1 MCNSFSLFVKSI
13 RKQIF
18 ISLLVLGVII
28 YFFIIQQRST
38 QITFE
43 EALDEIL
50 SDQPIKK
57 LMIADDKNE
66 NVVEIVDDMLVNEL
80 MKDSAHMVLK
90 QVEDISIEP
99 LYNIT
104 LYTKEYKIYALQVN
118 ETTVRIGRDF
128 YTVRGNN
135 IFLESIKRLTRKEP
149 AIE

>member
-1 MCNSFSLFVKSI
+1 MCNSFGPFVKSI

-66 NVVEIVDDMLVNEL
+66 IIEIMNSKLVNDL
-80 MKDSAHMVLK
+80 MKDSAHMLLK
-90 QVEDISIEP
+90 QVENISIEP

-104 LYTKEYKIYALQVN
+104 LYTEEYNIYALQVN

-128 YTVRGNN
+128 YVVRGNN
-135 IFLESIKRLTRKEP
+135 IFFESIKQLTSKEP

>member
-1 MCNSFSLFVKSI
+1 MCNSFGAFVKSI

-18 ISLLVLGVII
+18 ISLLVLGII
-28 YFFIIQQRST
+28 ISFFIIQQRSN
-38 QITFE
+38 QITFG
-43 EALDEIL
+43 EALDELL
-50 SDQPIKK
+50 SDQPIKE

-66 NVVEIVDDMLVNEL
+66 IIEIMNSKLVNDL

-128 YTVRGNN
+128 YVVRGNN
-135 IFLESIKRLTRKEP
+135 IFFESIKQLTRKEP

>member
-1 MCNSFSLFVKSI
+1 MCNSFGSFVKSI

-18 ISLLVLGVII
+18 ISLLVLGII
-28 YFFIIQQRST
+28 ISFFIIQQRSN

-43 EALDEIL
+43 EALDELL

-57 LMIADDKNE
+57 LMIADGKNE
-66 NVVEIVDDMLVNEL
+66 NVIEVADDKLVNDS
-80 MKDSAHMVLK
+80 MKNSAPMVLK
-90 QVEDISIEP
+90 QVEDMSIEP

-104 LYTKEYKIYALQVN
+104 LYTEEYKIYALQVN

-128 YTVRGNN
+128 YAVKTEN
-135 IFLESIKRLTRKEP
+135 IFLESIKQLTRKEP

>member
-1 MCNSFSLFVKSI
+1 MCNSFGPFVKSI

-50 SDQPIKK
+50 SDQTIKK

-66 NVVEIVDDMLVNEL
+66 NVVEIVDDKLVNEL

>member
-1 MCNSFSLFVKSI
+1 MCNSFGAFVKSI

-18 ISLLVLGVII
+18 ISLLVLGII
-28 YFFIIQQRST
+28 ISFFIIQQRSN
-38 QITFE
+38 QITFG
-43 EALDEIL
+43 EALDELL
-50 SDQPIKK
+50 SDQPIKE

-66 NVVEIVDDMLVNEL
+66 IIEIMNSKLVNDL

-104 LYTKEYKIYALQVN
+104 LYTEEYKIYALQVN

-128 YTVRGNN
+128 YVVRGNN
-135 IFLESIKRLTRKEP
+135 IFFESIKQLTRKEP

>member
-1 MCNSFSLFVKSI
+1 MCNSFGAFVKSI

-18 ISLLVLGVII
+18 ISLLVLGII
-28 YFFIIQQRST
+28 MSFFIIQQRSN
-38 QITFE
+38 QITFG
-43 EALDEIL
+43 EALDELL
-50 SDQPIKK
+50 SDQPIKV

-66 NVVEIVDDMLVNEL
+66 IIEIMNSKLVNDL

-128 YTVRGNN
+128 YVVRGNN
-135 IFLESIKRLTRKEP
+135 IFFESIKQLTRKEP